1 MRLATSLR
9 RTRELLLASL
19 LLSVIAFDGRI
30 VSAQGCVPSRFTSPA
45 LGALGGTGG
54 DIYLSARTWQL
65 GFAYRDF
72 HSNQLIVGRQA
83 RNDLAPGGV
92 PSFVRVQSLSVSL
105 VYGVTDRLSVTL
117 NAPVSRGSLELTYPD
132 GQRHEN
138 TSSGLGE
145 MSVSM
150 SYWLRNAQ
158 PLQPGG
164 NVAIGFGVKAPTGR
178 NDVGGSFWRADG
190 TSVPFP
196 VAPAIELGDG
206 GWGFAVSTKGFRP
219 VMERSYVY
227 AGGSYVFNPRKTTD
241 VVRSPGSTVHW
252 AAPDTWDANA
262 GVSTLI
268 SSALGLSAN
277 LGDRKSTRLT
287 PVTVS
292 HLVCRLLLDLA
303 LQSKDVIRM
312 EVRDQDRLDLLGIN
326 TGCLHVGHQLAGDED
341 GMWIVCLYLVAAS
354 SVTHN
359 KLVIQLDDKH
369 GDRNRDECSGE
380 PGGGQGFLGLS
391 YGRVAEERWIVGLFP
406 NAII

>member
-1 MRLATSLR
+1 MLAVASFLSL
-9 RTRELLLASL
+9 
-19 LLSVIAFDGRI
+19 VAFDGRI
-30 VSAQGCVPSRFTSPA
+30 VWAQGCVPSRFTSPA

-54 DIYLSARTWQL
+54 DIYMSAGTWQL
-65 GFAYRDF
+65 GFGYRDF
-72 HSNQLIVGRQA
+72 LSNQLIVGREA

-164 NVAIGFGVKAPTGR
+164 NVAVGFGVKAPTGK

-206 GWGFAVSTKGFRP
+206 GWGFAVSTKAFRP

-277 LGDRKSTRLT
+277 LGVLAYGTPRRDVFGGRDDGQRLPATVGYVTPGIGITRGAHT
-287 PVTVS
+287 FTFSVPVRAYMNFRPSYLDETAGAPGGGG
-292 HLVCRLLLDLA
+292 LARRLLL
-303 LQSKDVIRM
+303 SSYT
-312 EVRDQDRLDLLGIN
+312 VR
-326 TGCLHVGHQLAGDED
+326 
-341 GMWIVCLYLVAAS
+341 
-354 SVTHN
+354 
-359 KLVIQLDDKH
+359 
-369 GDRNRDECSGE
+369 
-380 PGGGQGFLGLS
+380 F
-391 YGRVAEERWIVGLFP
+391 
-406 NAII
+406 